1 MIYTLDTENYSLSLS
16 IYIYGERES
25 NSVCIYI
32 YTYTHTHTHYIY
44 KSLEQTTD
52 PEIDTQLYRQEIF
65 DKVIEAFNEGRKAF
79 LMHGV
84 GPLDSHVQK

>member
-1 MIYTLDTENYSLSLS
+1 MERERVILYVY
-16 IYIYGERES
+16 IYIH
-25 NSVCIYI
+25 
-32 YTYTHTHTHYIY
+32 THTHTHYIY

>member
-16 IYIYGERES
+16 IYIY
-25 NSVCIYI
+25 I
-32 YTYTHTHTHYIY
+32 YTYTHTHTHTHYIY

>member
-16 IYIYGERES
+16 PY
-25 NSVCIYI
+25 
-32 YTYTHTHTHYIY
+32 THTHYIY
-44 KSLEQTTD
+44 KSLEQTID

-65 DKVIEAFNEGRKAF
+65 YKVIEAFNEGRKAF